1 MEKNK
6 ALVIDDE
13 QIVLDSVSKILKDEN
28 YEVDVSL
35 SGREGLNQAIQREYD
50 IVLTDIRMPDIGGM
64 RVLRDVKRAKPSLPV
79 VIITGYASVKSA
91 VQAMKLGAAD
101 YIEKPFTPDQLLKA
115 TERSLEVSNR
125 TKSSISKIRKER
137 EMMKEAQQ
145 LSEWPNEQ
153 VGAGRTFKGI
163 PASPGVIE
171 GQATVITGHTD
182 LLRIKTDTI
191 LVYPYMSPELTTI
204 FPWIKGVVADHGGN
218 LASAATIAREHGIPA
233 VVGTLAA
240 TESINDGDIIC
251 VDGTRGHV
259 EIISRAQ

>member
-35 SGREGLNQAIQREYD
+35 SGREGLNQAIQKEYD

-115 TERSLEVSNR
+115 VDAALDIAATQAPEVQDL
-125 TKSSISKIRKER
+125 IHKE
-137 EMMKEAQQ
+137 EM
-145 LSEWPNEQ
+145 
-153 VGAGRTFKGI
+153 I
-163 PASPGVIE
+163 
-171 GQATVITGHTD
+171 
-182 LLRIKTDTI
+182 TI
-191 LVYPYMSPELTTI
+191 LERAASDSEFIAKLLYEGADALEEYDLTGAE
-204 FPWIKGVVADHGGN
+204 K
-218 LASAATIAREHGIPA
+218 LALLT
-233 VVGTLAA
+233 
-240 TESINDGDIIC
+240 GDIEWIEKNM
-251 VDGTRGHV
+251 GPLKPNQKLWLEQRLSA
-259 EIISRAQ
+259 EIW